1 MTKSNLVVIEKNK
14 KFSESYLW
22 EMQRRY
28 FDQEG
33 VDAWVNDVPFYA
45 TSNPFLAGCYASMS
59 MRMMQDWVKKHPE
72 SIEHPFYIIEL
83 GTGSGIL
90 SFHTLNRMM
99 RIIERL
105 HLEGIKVR
113 YVMTDYA
120 GSNLKYWEK
129 HPGLQKYIHSGI
141 LDFALFDMEKD
152 TTVNLKNAGIELTP
166 SSVVNPL
173 IVFANYIFDTVSQDA
188 FAITE
193 GELQASLVTLST
205 DRSNIMN
212 GKPVSMEEIKIEY
225 ADHDLEVNYYEEPT
239 INATLN
245 SYRDIGIRRSHFLFP
260 TAGLIA
266 ISNLK
271 KLSDGK
277 LFLLST
283 DKAYAY
289 QQDLEGLSTPDIAFH
304 GSFSTMVN
312 FHAIAKYFEL
322 SGGKAVL
329 QTQRA
334 EVNTAAF
341 YCGFDLNEFPEF
353 ANAVYEHVE
362 RLSPGDYFAL
372 HRNIRENFKH
382 CPINSL
388 AAHMA
393 FADWDPHIFG
403 KISKQIISL
412 LPDAEHETKIYLAN
426 HMPEL
431 ASNYYYMPKI
441 YDVWFDIGI
450 VFHTLR
456 RYSDAIGYYQQSIHF
471 YGEQFNSVY
480 NLAIC
485 LYNAGDI
492 KAALTQFKRS
502 LELNEDS
509 KETKEW
515 IEFIKKE
522 EDAKNNPIF

>member
-1 MTKSNLVVIEKNK
+1 MSKLNHVIIEKNK

-28 FDQEG
+28 FDKEG

-59 MRMMQDWVKKHPE
+59 MRLMQDWVKKHPE
-72 SIEHPFYIIEL
+72 AKQHPFYIIEL

-99 RIIERL
+99 RIIQRL
-105 HLEGIKVR
+105 RLEDIKIC

-120 GSNLKYWEK
+120 GSNLKYWET
-129 HPGLQKYIHSGI
+129 HPGLQKYIDSKM

-152 TTVNLKNAGIELTP
+152 TTVTLKNAGTVLTP
-166 SSVVNPL
+166 GSVANPI

-188 FAITE
+188 FAITDSQ
-193 GELQASLVTLST
+193 LYASLVTLST
-205 DRSNIMN
+205 DRSNIVN

-225 ADHDLEVNYYEEPT
+225 ENGDLHENYYEDPT
-239 INATLN
+239 INATLL
-245 SYRDIGIRRSHFLFP
+245 SYRDAGIRRSHFLFP

-266 ISNLK
+266 LSNLK
-271 KLSDGK
+271 KLSNDK

-283 DKAYAY
+283 DKAYSY
-289 QQDLEGLSTPDIAFH
+289 IQELENLGTPDIAFH

-322 SGGKAVL
+322 AGGKSVL

-341 YCGFDLNEFPEF
+341 YVGIDLDELPEF

-456 RYSDAIGYYQQSIHF
+456 RYSEAVYYYQQSIHF

-485 LYNAGDI
+485 FYNAGEV
-492 KAALTQFKRS
+492 KQAQAQFKRA
-502 LELNEDS
+502 LQLNEDS

-522 EDAKNNPIF
+522 EDSKNNPLF